1 LKQYV
6 LPLLKKPSSSHC
18 EILPMSD
25 QYTFQTHLSVV
36 ANKRTTEDVMTP
48 HLVQAR
54 KRGIVYCASIID
66 YVTFA
71 SGLELWKVNCT
82 SPESFV
88 GYFQPK
94 NIRACGDYRCT
105 CVEQHLGQTCAR
117 PQTRSVEDERRAGR
131 VLSLTPNFCQAGVV
145 APPDS
150 PNFGN
155 LAITTEF

>member
-1 LKQYV
+1 MT
-6 LPLLKKPSSSHC
+6 
-18 EILPMSD
+18 EA
-25 QYTFQTHLSVV
+25 YTFQHHAAVV
-36 ANKRTTEDVMTP
+36 TAKRSISDLMTP

-82 SPESFV
+82 SPESFI

-94 NIRACGDYRCT
+94 NIRACGDEKCT
-105 CVEQHLGQTCAR
+105 CIAQSEGTASGLPPR
-117 PQTRSVEDERRAGR
+117 DRAMR
-131 VLSLTPNFCQAGVV
+131 MTPNFCQAGVV

>member
-1 LKQYV
+1 
-6 LPLLKKPSSSHC
+6 
-18 EILPMSD
+18 
-25 QYTFQTHLSVV
+25 
-36 ANKRTTEDVMTP
+36 MTP

-54 KRGIVYCASIID
+54 KRGVVYCASIID

-94 NIRACGDYRCT
+94 NIRACGDEKCT
-105 CVEQHLGQTCAR
+105 CIAQ
-117 PQTRSVEDERRAGR
+117 SEDGASGLPPPDHALR
-131 VLSLTPNFCQAGVV
+131 VTPNFCQAGVV

-155 LAITTEF
+155 LAINTEL

>member
-1 LKQYV
+1 
-6 LPLLKKPSSSHC
+6 
-18 EILPMSD
+18 MSD
-25 QYTFQTHLSVV
+25 QYTFQTHLSLV
-36 ANKRTTEDVMTP
+36 AHKRNTEEVMTP

-54 KRGIVYCASIID
+54 KRGVVYCASIID

-94 NIRACGDYRCT
+94 NIRACGDEMCT
-105 CVEQHLGQTCAR
+105 CVAQ
-117 PQTRSVEDERRAGR
+117 SEDGASGSPPPDRAVR
-131 VLSLTPNFCQAGVV
+131 VTPNFCQAGVV

-155 LAITTEF
+155 LAITTES